1 MHRKW
6 SVMIK
11 SQKQL
16 QQKLK
21 NSKGVYEYFSD
32 IPEKGYMKDNITK
45 NQIKLTDCTS
55 PRLRRYV
62 KLLKKYYS
70 LCTQPDQRKAI
81 NDKLIEVQ
89 EELSTRPDAEI
100 KHEENE

>member
-21 NSKGVYEYFSD
+21 NSKGVYEYFGD
-32 IPEKGYMKDNITK
+32 LPAEGYMKDNITK

-70 LCTQPDQRKAI
+70 LCTLPDQRKAI

-89 EELSTRPDAEI
+89 KELATRPDAEI
-100 KHEENE
+100 KHEEDE